1 MAVLRYGLT
10 TQSLNGVGK
19 FARQLFQTNKPKGR
33 HMSKELDNTLRKME
47 QAAQVVLNELL
58 DEINEGES
66 K

>member
-1 MAVLRYGLT
+1 
-10 TQSLNGVGK
+10 
-19 FARQLFQTNKPKGR
+19 
-33 HMSKELDNTLRKME
+33 MSKELDNTLRKME